1 MLDLPLLLEQLLVI
15 LAAAWCAGRVVRVMG
30 QPRVIGEM
38 AAGIALGP
46 SLFGAIAP
54 QLSGSLFPA
63 SGLAPLATISQL
75 GVLLFM
81 FVVGLRLDLTAL
93 RQRAQA
99 AVLVSHA
106 SIVAPFLLGTVLA
119 AWLYPALAGQNA
131 TGEVVSLLPF
141 ALFMGAAMSVT
152 AFPVL
157 ARILAERKLLGTRM
171 GAVAIASA
179 AVDDVTAW
187 CMLAGVVA
195 VARHGD
201 GLRSFAVALLSVSL
215 FAALLIVGARRV
227 LHAFDAS
234 RLARRDRQMSAANYT
249 AGDTTEVDVVVESVG
264 AEVIGIAIL
273 FALACALV
281 TEKIGVHAVF
291 GAFLAGAIMPRES
304 GLAHALAERME
315 AVVSTVFLPV
325 FFAFSGLRT
334 EIGLLSSPALWG
346 ICVVVLTA
354 AIVGKFG
361 GATTAARMVGMSWR
375 DAIGVGILMNTRGL
389 MELVVLNVGLELGVI
404 SKTMFAIMV
413 VMALVTTVMTS
424 PLLALVLRGQREVQP
439 VPAPT

>member
-1 MLDLPLLLEQLLVI
+1 MLDIPLLLEQLLVI
-15 LAAAWCAGRVVRVMG
+15 LLAAWCAGRLVRVLG

-46 SLFGAIAP
+46 SLFGALAP
-54 QLSGSLFPA
+54 QLSGSVFPA
-63 SGLAPLATISQL
+63 EGLAPLATISQL

-81 FVVGLRLDLTAL
+81 FVVGLRLDLAAL

-99 AVLVSHA
+99 AVLVSQA
-106 SIVAPFLLGTVLA
+106 SIVVPFILGAVLA
-119 AWLYPALAGQNA
+119 ARFYPAFAGQDAN
-131 TGEVVSLLPF
+131 GHVIPLLPF

-157 ARILAERKLLGTRM
+157 ARILAERQLLGTRI

-195 VARHGD
+195 VARRGD
-201 GLRSFAVALLSVSL
+201 GLRSFVVALASVGL
-215 FAALLIVGARRV
+215 FAAILVIVGRRLLVYLDARR
-227 LHAFDAS
+227 LATTAAASDPDA
-234 RLARRDRQMSAANYT
+234 RA
-249 AGDTTEVDVVVESVG
+249 DVVG
-264 AEVIGIAIL
+264 AEFVGLAIL

-281 TEKIGVHAVF
+281 TERIGVHAVF
-291 GAFLAGAIMPRES
+291 GAFLAGAIMPRQS
-304 GLAHALAERME
+304 GLAHELAERME

-325 FFAFSGLRT
+325 YFTFSGLRT
-334 EIGLLSSPALWG
+334 EMGLLRSPALWG
-346 ICVVVLTA
+346 MCALVLAA

-361 GATTAARMVGMSWR
+361 GATIAARVVGMAWR

-389 MELVVLNVGLELGVI
+389 MELVVLNVGLELGVL

-424 PLLALVLRGQREVQP
+424 PLLALVLRGQREGQLVP
-439 VPAPT
+439 VTS

>member
-1 MLDLPLLLEQLLVI
+1 MLDIPLLLEQLLVI
-15 LAAAWCAGRVVRVMG
+15 LLAAWCSGRLARVLG

-46 SLFGAIAP
+46 SLFGALAP
-54 QLSGSLFPA
+54 QLSGSVFPA
-63 SGLAPLATISQL
+63 EGLAPLATISQL

-81 FVVGLRLDLTAL
+81 FVVGLRLDLAAL
-93 RQRAQA
+93 RQRAHA

-106 SIVAPFLLGTVLA
+106 SIVVPFMLGTVLA
-119 AWLYPALAGQNA
+119 ARFYPAFAGQDAN
-131 TGEVVSLLPF
+131 GHVIPLLPF

-157 ARILAERKLLGTRM
+157 ARILAERQLMGTRI

-195 VARHGD
+195 VARRGD
-201 GLRSFAVALLSVSL
+201 GLRSFVVALASVGL
-215 FAALLIVGARRV
+215 FAAILVIVGRRLLVYMDARR
-227 LHAFDAS
+227 
-234 RLARRDRQMSAANYT
+234 LATTAATNDPE
-249 AGDTTEVDVVVESVG
+249 ARADVVG
-264 AEVIGIAIL
+264 AEFVGLAIL

-281 TEKIGVHAVF
+281 TERIGVHAVF
-291 GAFLAGAIMPRES
+291 GAFLAGAIIPRQS
-304 GLAHALAERME
+304 GLAHELAERME

-325 FFAFSGLRT
+325 YFTFSGLRT
-334 EIGLLSSPALWG
+334 DMGLLWSPALWG
-346 ICVVVLTA
+346 MCALVLAA

-361 GATTAARMVGMSWR
+361 GATIAARVVGMAWR

-389 MELVVLNVGLELGVI
+389 MELVVLNVGLELGVL

-424 PLLALVLRGQREVQP
+424 PLLALVLRGQREGQLVP
-439 VPAPT
+439 VTS

>member
-1 MLDLPLLLEQLLVI
+1 MLDIPLLLEQLLVI
-15 LAAAWCAGRVVRVMG
+15 LLAAWCSGRLARVLG
-30 QPRVIGEM
+30 QPRVSGEM

-46 SLFGAIAP
+46 SLFGALAP
-54 QLSGSLFPA
+54 QLSGSVFPA
-63 SGLAPLATISQL
+63 EGLAPLATISQL

-81 FVVGLRLDLTAL
+81 FVVGLRLDLAAL

-99 AVLVSHA
+99 AVLVSQA
-106 SIVAPFLLGTVLA
+106 SIVVPFILGTVLA
-119 AWLYPALAGQNA
+119 ARFYPAFAGQDAN
-131 TGEVVSLLPF
+131 GHVIPLLPF

-157 ARILAERKLLGTRM
+157 ARILAERQLLGTRI

-195 VARHGD
+195 VARRGD
-201 GLRSFAVALLSVSL
+201 GLRSFVVALASVGL
-215 FAALLIVGARRV
+215 FAAILVIVGRRLLVYLDARR
-227 LHAFDAS
+227 LATTAAASDPDA
-234 RLARRDRQMSAANYT
+234 RA
-249 AGDTTEVDVVVESVG
+249 DVVG
-264 AEVIGIAIL
+264 AEFVGLAIL

-281 TEKIGVHAVF
+281 TERIGVHAVF
-291 GAFLAGAIMPRES
+291 GAFLAGAIMPRQS
-304 GLAHALAERME
+304 GLAHELAERME

-325 FFAFSGLRT
+325 YFTFSGLRT
-334 EIGLLSSPALWG
+334 EMGLLRSPALWG
-346 ICVVVLTA
+346 MCALVLAA

-361 GATTAARMVGMSWR
+361 GATIAARVVGMAWR

-389 MELVVLNVGLELGVI
+389 MELVVLNVGLELGVL

-424 PLLALVLRGQREVQP
+424 PLLALVLRGQREGQLVP
-439 VPAPT
+439 VTS

>member
-1 MLDLPLLLEQLLVI
+1 MLDIPLLLEQLLVI
-15 LAAAWCAGRVVRVMG
+15 LLAAWCSGRLARVLG

-46 SLFGAIAP
+46 SLFGALAP
-54 QLSGSLFPA
+54 QLSGSVFPA
-63 SGLAPLATISQL
+63 EGLAPLATISQL

-81 FVVGLRLDLTAL
+81 FVVGLRLDLAAL

-99 AVLVSHA
+99 AVLVSQA
-106 SIVAPFLLGTVLA
+106 SIVVPFILGTVLA
-119 AWLYPALAGQNA
+119 ARFYPAFAGQDAN
-131 TGEVVSLLPF
+131 GHVIPLLPF

-157 ARILAERKLLGTRM
+157 ARILAERQLLGTRI

-195 VARHGD
+195 VARRGD
-201 GLRSFAVALLSVSL
+201 GLRSFVVALASVGL
-215 FAALLIVGARRV
+215 FAAILVIVGRRLLVYLDARR
-227 LHAFDAS
+227 LATTAAASDPDA
-234 RLARRDRQMSAANYT
+234 RA
-249 AGDTTEVDVVVESVG
+249 DVVG
-264 AEVIGIAIL
+264 AEFVGLAIL

-281 TEKIGVHAVF
+281 TERIGVHAVF
-291 GAFLAGAIMPRES
+291 GAFLAGAIMPRQS
-304 GLAHALAERME
+304 GLAHELAERME

-325 FFAFSGLRT
+325 YFTFSGLRT
-334 EIGLLSSPALWG
+334 EMGLLRSPALWG
-346 ICVVVLTA
+346 MCALVLVA

-361 GATTAARMVGMSWR
+361 GATIAARVVGMAWR

-389 MELVVLNVGLELGVI
+389 MELVVLNVGLELGVL

-424 PLLALVLRGQREVQP
+424 PLLALVLRGQREGQLVP
-439 VPAPT
+439 VTS

>member
-1 MLDLPLLLEQLLVI
+1 MLDIPLLLEQLLVI
-15 LAAAWCAGRVVRVMG
+15 LLAAWCSGRLARVLG

-46 SLFGAIAP
+46 SLFGALAP
-54 QLSGSLFPA
+54 QLSGSVFPPE
-63 SGLAPLATISQL
+63 GLAPLATISQL

-81 FVVGLRLDLTAL
+81 FVVGLRLDLAAL

-106 SIVAPFLLGTVLA
+106 SIVVPFILGTVLA
-119 AWLYPALAGQNA
+119 ARFYPAFAGQDAN
-131 TGEVVSLLPF
+131 GHVIPLLPF

-157 ARILAERKLLGTRM
+157 ARILAERQLLGTRI

-195 VARHGD
+195 VARRGD
-201 GLRSFAVALLSVSL
+201 GLRSFVVALASVGL
-215 FAALLIVGARRV
+215 FAAILVIVGRRLLVYLDARR
-227 LHAFDAS
+227 LATTAAASDPDA
-234 RLARRDRQMSAANYT
+234 RA
-249 AGDTTEVDVVVESVG
+249 DVVG
-264 AEVIGIAIL
+264 AEFVGLAIL

-281 TEKIGVHAVF
+281 TERIGVHAVF
-291 GAFLAGAIMPRES
+291 GAFLAGAIMPRQS
-304 GLAHALAERME
+304 GLAHELAERME

-325 FFAFSGLRT
+325 YFTFSGLRT
-334 EIGLLSSPALWG
+334 EMGLLRSPALWG
-346 ICVVVLTA
+346 MCALVLVA

-361 GATTAARMVGMSWR
+361 GATIAARVVGMAWR

-389 MELVVLNVGLELGVI
+389 MELVVLNVGLELGVL

-424 PLLALVLRGQREVQP
+424 PLLALVLRGQREGQLVP
-439 VPAPT
+439 VTS

>member
-1 MLDLPLLLEQLLVI
+1 MLDIPLLLEQLLVI
-15 LAAAWCAGRVVRVMG
+15 LLAAWCSGRLARVLG

-46 SLFGAIAP
+46 SLFGALAP
-54 QLSGSLFPA
+54 QLSGSVFPA
-63 SGLAPLATISQL
+63 EGLAPLATISQL

-81 FVVGLRLDLTAL
+81 FVVGLRLDLAAL

-99 AVLVSHA
+99 AVLVSQA
-106 SIVAPFLLGTVLA
+106 SIVVPFILGTVLA
-119 AWLYPALAGQNA
+119 ARFYPAFAGQDAN
-131 TGEVVSLLPF
+131 GHVIPLLPF

-157 ARILAERKLLGTRM
+157 ARILAERQLLGTRI

-195 VARHGD
+195 VARRGD
-201 GLRSFAVALLSVSL
+201 GLRSFVVALASVGL
-215 FAALLIVGARRV
+215 FAAILVIVGRRLLVYLDARR
-227 LHAFDAS
+227 
-234 RLARRDRQMSAANYT
+234 LATTAAANDPD
-249 AGDTTEVDVVVESVG
+249 ARADARADVVGTEFVG
-264 AEVIGIAIL
+264 LAIL

-281 TEKIGVHAVF
+281 TERIGVHAVF
-291 GAFLAGAIMPRES
+291 GAFLAGAIMPRQS
-304 GLAHALAERME
+304 GLAHELAERME

-325 FFAFSGLRT
+325 YFTFSGLRT
-334 EIGLLSSPALWG
+334 EMGLLRSPALWG
-346 ICVVVLTA
+346 MCALVLAA

-361 GATTAARMVGMSWR
+361 GATIAARVVGMAWR

-389 MELVVLNVGLELGVI
+389 MELVVLNVGLELGVL

-424 PLLALVLRGQREVQP
+424 PLLALVLRGQREGQLVP
-439 VPAPT
+439 VTS

>member
-46 SLFGAIAP
+46 SLFGALAP

-106 SIVAPFLLGTVLA
+106 SIVAPFVLGTVLA
-119 AWLYPALAGQNA
+119 AWLYPALAGHDA

-157 ARILAERKLLGTRM
+157 ARILAERNLLGTRM

-215 FAALLIVGARRV
+215 FAALLIVGARRA

-234 RLARRDRQMSAANYT
+234 RLARRDRQMSAANNS
-249 AGDTTEVDVVVESVG
+249 AGDTTVS

-346 ICVVVLTA
+346 ICAVVLTA

-424 PLLALVLRGQREVQP
+424 PLLALVLRGHREAQP
-439 VPAPT
+439 IPATT

>member
-1 MLDLPLLLEQLLVI
+1 MLDIPLLLEQLLVI
-15 LAAAWCAGRVVRVMG
+15 LLAAWCAGRLVRVLG

-46 SLFGAIAP
+46 SLFGALAP
-54 QLSGSLFPA
+54 QLSGSVFPA
-63 SGLAPLATISQL
+63 EGLAPLATISQL

-81 FVVGLRLDLTAL
+81 FVVGLRLDLAAL

-99 AVLVSHA
+99 AVLVSQA
-106 SIVAPFLLGTVLA
+106 SIVVPFILGTVLA
-119 AWLYPALAGQNA
+119 ARFYPAFAGQDAN
-131 TGEVVSLLPF
+131 GHVIPLLPF

-157 ARILAERKLLGTRM
+157 ARILAERQLLGTRI

-195 VARHGD
+195 VARRGD
-201 GLRSFAVALLSVSL
+201 GLRSFVVALASVGL
-215 FAALLIVGARRV
+215 FAAILVIVGRRLLVYLDARR
-227 LHAFDAS
+227 LATTAAASDPDA
-234 RLARRDRQMSAANYT
+234 RA
-249 AGDTTEVDVVVESVG
+249 DVVG
-264 AEVIGIAIL
+264 AEFVGLAIL

-281 TEKIGVHAVF
+281 TERIGVHAVF
-291 GAFLAGAIMPRES
+291 GAFLAGAIMPRQS
-304 GLAHALAERME
+304 GLAHELAERME

-325 FFAFSGLRT
+325 YFTFSGLRT
-334 EIGLLSSPALWG
+334 EMGLLRSPALWG
-346 ICVVVLTA
+346 MCALVLAA

-361 GATTAARMVGMSWR
+361 GATIAARVVGMAWR

-389 MELVVLNVGLELGVI
+389 MELVVLNVGLELGVL

-424 PLLALVLRGQREVQP
+424 PLLALVLRGQREGQLVP
-439 VPAPT
+439 VTS

>member
-1 MLDLPLLLEQLLVI
+1 MLDIPLLLEQLLVI
-15 LAAAWCAGRVVRVMG
+15 LLAAWCSGRLARVLG

-46 SLFGAIAP
+46 SLFGALAP
-54 QLSGSLFPA
+54 QLSGSVFPA
-63 SGLAPLATISQL
+63 EGLAPLATISQL

-81 FVVGLRLDLTAL
+81 FVVGLRLDLAAL

-106 SIVAPFLLGTVLA
+106 SIVVPFILGAVLA
-119 AWLYPALAGQNA
+119 ARFYPAFAGQDAN
-131 TGEVVSLLPF
+131 GHVIPLLPF

-157 ARILAERKLLGTRM
+157 ARILAERQLLGTRI

-195 VARHGD
+195 VARRGD
-201 GLRSFAVALLSVSL
+201 GLRSFVVALASVGL
-215 FAALLIVGARRV
+215 FAAILVIVGRRLLVYLDARR
-227 LHAFDAS
+227 LATTAAASDPDA
-234 RLARRDRQMSAANYT
+234 RA
-249 AGDTTEVDVVVESVG
+249 DVVG
-264 AEVIGIAIL
+264 AEFVGLAIL

-281 TEKIGVHAVF
+281 TERIGVHAVF
-291 GAFLAGAIMPRES
+291 GAFLAGAIMPRQS
-304 GLAHALAERME
+304 GLAHELAERME

-325 FFAFSGLRT
+325 YFTFSGLRT
-334 EIGLLSSPALWG
+334 EMGLLRSPALWG
-346 ICVVVLTA
+346 MCALVLVA

-361 GATTAARMVGMSWR
+361 GATIAARVVGMAWR

-389 MELVVLNVGLELGVI
+389 MELVVLNVGLELGVL

-424 PLLALVLRGQREVQP
+424 PLLALVLRGQREGQLVP
-439 VPAPT
+439 VTS

>member
-1 MLDLPLLLEQLLVI
+1 MLDIPLLLEQLLVI
-15 LAAAWCAGRVVRVMG
+15 LLAAWCSGRLARVLG

-46 SLFGAIAP
+46 SLFGALAP
-54 QLSGSLFPA
+54 QLSGSVFPA
-63 SGLAPLATISQL
+63 EGLAPLATISQL

-81 FVVGLRLDLTAL
+81 FVVGLRLDLAAL

-106 SIVAPFLLGTVLA
+106 SIVVPFILGTVLA
-119 AWLYPALAGQNA
+119 ARFYPAFAGQDAN
-131 TGEVVSLLPF
+131 GHVIPLLPF

-157 ARILAERKLLGTRM
+157 ARILAERQLLGTRI

-195 VARHGD
+195 VARRGD
-201 GLRSFAVALLSVSL
+201 GLRSFVVALASVGL
-215 FAALLIVGARRV
+215 FAAILVIVGRRLLVYLDARR
-227 LHAFDAS
+227 LATTAAASDPDA
-234 RLARRDRQMSAANYT
+234 RA
-249 AGDTTEVDVVVESVG
+249 DVVG
-264 AEVIGIAIL
+264 AEFVGLAIL

-281 TEKIGVHAVF
+281 TERIGVHAVF
-291 GAFLAGAIMPRES
+291 GAFLAGAIMPRQS
-304 GLAHALAERME
+304 GLAHELAERME

-325 FFAFSGLRT
+325 YFTFSGLRT
-334 EIGLLSSPALWG
+334 EMGLLRSPALWG
-346 ICVVVLTA
+346 MCALVLVA

-361 GATTAARMVGMSWR
+361 GATIAARVVGMAWR

-389 MELVVLNVGLELGVI
+389 MELVVLNVGLELGVL

-424 PLLALVLRGQREVQP
+424 PLLALVLRGQREGQLVP
-439 VPAPT
+439 VTS